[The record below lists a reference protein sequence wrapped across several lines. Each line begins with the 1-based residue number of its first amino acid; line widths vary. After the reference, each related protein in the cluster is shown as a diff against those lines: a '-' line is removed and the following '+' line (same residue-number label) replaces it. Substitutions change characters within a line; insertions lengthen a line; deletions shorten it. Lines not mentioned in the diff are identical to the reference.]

1 MIITLPP
8 ALPTNHHGSVSC
20 EGASSFAGVLLQAP
34 VPQPRPRLGREADRP
49 ATPHPDKV
57 DSKEEKWWWAC
68 YGQIEQLAKELEM
81 PRGASTV
88 QLCWLM
94 DKAGEEGQDRVSLCK
109 RGTSSRQKA
118 PRGLIR
124 NPEGGATPSLTLYHL
139 VLLCCSNIYL
149 YLNTR
154 AAAIL
159 LSDMHNGGFMEG
171 LGEGR

>member
-1 MIITLPP
+1 
-8 ALPTNHHGSVSC
+8 
-20 EGASSFAGVLLQAP
+20 
-34 VPQPRPRLGREADRP
+34 
-49 ATPHPDKV
+49 
-57 DSKEEKWWWAC
+57 
-68 YGQIEQLAKELEM
+68 LAKELEM

-154 AAAIL
+154 AAYPFERYAQWWICGGSPPVGHSVRRSTSRSPEATQLKWLQIL
-159 LSDMHNGGFMEG
+159 WRVG
-171 LGEGR
+171 